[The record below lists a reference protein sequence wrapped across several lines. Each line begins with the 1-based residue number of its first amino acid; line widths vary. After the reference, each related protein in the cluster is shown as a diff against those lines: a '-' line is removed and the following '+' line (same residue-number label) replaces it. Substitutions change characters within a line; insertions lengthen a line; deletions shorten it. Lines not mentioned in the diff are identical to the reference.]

1 MDGDVAQDIWV
12 LQRQLSDVLRE
23 KTRQENAQ
31 GLLPPST
38 GLAGALGFADG
49 HWSGRWVR
57 LPEVALRAGG
67 PAEEPICVR
76 SGAEERAE
84 EAQLPDGVRV
94 AGTRVGGTRRRSA
107 DFLRASGRR
116 ST

>member
-1 MDGDVAQDIWV
+1 MQSPAVLFPVLMGMRWLDDGRI
-12 LQRQLSDVLRE
+12 
-23 KTRQENAQ
+23 KFFPQEIESGVNR
-31 GLLPPST
+31 
-38 GLAGALGFADG
+38 